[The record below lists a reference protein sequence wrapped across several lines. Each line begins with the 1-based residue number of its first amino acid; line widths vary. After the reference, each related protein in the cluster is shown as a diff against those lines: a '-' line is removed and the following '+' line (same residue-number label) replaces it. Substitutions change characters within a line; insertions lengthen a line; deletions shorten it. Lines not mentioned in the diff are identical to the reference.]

1 MIKSQDIPQNNDND
15 DHDTDNGG
23 DGDTER
29 NHGGGGVGHLIKD
42 HDSGGGGGGGDGGH
56 LIGGEPVHQLALAV
70 VAHTLHEKHHS
81 LFLVFDKDVCILPLS
96 LHSGWL
102 GFQLHPFYRLSL

>member
-15 DHDTDNGG
+15 DH
-23 DGDTER
+23 
-29 NHGGGGVGHLIKD
+29 GGGGVGHLIKD
-42 HDSGGGGGGGDGGH
+42 HDGGGGGDGGGDGGH

-81 LFLVFDKDVCILPLS
+81 LFFVFEKVVGILSLS